1 MGSAAAVEAIP
12 SQGSEPTIEIKIKT
26 LDSQTY
32 TLKVD
37 KQMPVPALKEQI
49 ASVTGVLSEQQRL
62 ICRGRVLKDDQLLS
76 AYHVEDGHTLHMV
89 VRQPVAS
96 SSEGMHDQQADPA
109 SFSSW
114 SRSFA
119 AADPSATITS
129 WGPSVVIE
137 SLSMPDQGDG
147 GVPPEISRIVSA
159 VLGSFG
165 MSSLGSAIDG
175 ADVTRDLGLGRTSSA
190 SATFEINQ
198 QAGARVQSDG
208 SHSAFGI
215 PAVGS
220 LGSSLHPPVIP
231 DALTTLSQY
240 LSHIRR
246 EFNRIGTS
254 GENNSQTDNISR
266 SEQGDLNS
274 SSSESG
280 SVEGRLPTPAS
291 LAEVILSSREL
302 LTEQVSESLL
312 QLGRQLSTQE
322 SMTDSSARSRTQTTA
337 WRTGVQLHNLG
348 AFLLELGRTTMTLR
362 LGQAPSEAVVNTGPA
377 VFINSTS
384 PNPLMVQP
392 LPFQPGGATLGAGFP
407 MGSVQPGSGF
417 VPRRIDIQIRRGGSS
432 TTSST
437 VTNEER
443 GESGQ
448 RNPAAGGSADN
459 TANQTTTREE
469 SLAGESGVRVVPIRT
484 MVATAAATVPGSF
497 GHPFVGRFQQVGSE
511 QRSHA
516 QTQQQAVPQTAQND
530 ENAEVRVRE
539 PSTTTRSININ
550 ILSAAGG
557 ARTGQESDRQV
568 PGSVMQFLR
577 SLFPTGEIHV
587 EAAGSDSGTTTTT
600 PPPAPQNVGSATA
613 AAEEGSE
620 SRPSEEGLFLSNL
633 LRQILPVVSEHSG
646 SEPGD
651 ASQGE
656 AQRSQ
661 DSYSQVENNGVG
673 TSRRSNDSHPSSP
686 NSKRQRRE

>member
-1 MGSAAAVEAIP
+1 
-12 SQGSEPTIEIKIKT
+12 
-26 LDSQTY
+26 
-32 TLKVD
+32 
-37 KQMPVPALKEQI
+37 MPVPALKEQI

-89 VRQPVAS
+89 VRQPVPS
-96 SSEGMHDQQADPA
+96 SSESLHDHQADPT

-114 SRSFA
+114 SHSFS
-119 AADPSATITS
+119 AADPSASIAS

-165 MSSLGSAIDG
+165 MSSLGSTIDG

-190 SATFEINQ
+190 GATFEINQ
-198 QAGARVQSDG
+198 QAGARVQSDR

-246 EFNRIGTS
+246 EFNHIGTS
-254 GENNSQTDNISR
+254 SENNSQTDDISR
-266 SEQGDLNS
+266 LEHRDPNS

-280 SVEGRLPTPAS
+280 NVEGRLPTPAS
-291 LAEVILSSREL
+291 LAEVILSSRGL

-312 QLGRQLSTQE
+312 QLGRQLNIQE
-322 SMTDSSARSRTQTTA
+322 SMTDSSARLRTQTTA

-377 VFINSTS
+377 VFINSNS

-392 LPFQPGGATLGAGFP
+392 LPFQPGGTTLGAGFP

-437 VTNEER
+437 VTNDER
-443 GESGQ
+443 GEPGQ
-448 RNPAAGGSADN
+448 RNPAVGGRAEN
-459 TANQTTTREE
+459 TANQT
-469 SLAGESGVRVVPIRT
+469 LAGESGVRVVPIRT
-484 MVATAAATVPGSF
+484 VVATAAAAIPGSI
-497 GHPFVGRFQQVGSE
+497 GHPFLGRSPLVGSE
-511 QRSHA
+511 QRSQA
-516 QTQQQAVPQTAQND
+516 QTQQQAVPQAAQND
-530 ENAEVRVRE
+530 ENAEVRPRE
-539 PSTTTRSININ
+539 HSTTTRSININ

-577 SLFPTGEIHV
+577 SLFPGGEIHV
-587 EAAGSDSGTTTTT
+587 EAAGGDPGTTTAT
-600 PPPAPQNVGSATA
+600 PPPAPQNGAPATA
-613 AAEEGSE
+613 ASEVGSE
-620 SRPSEEGLFLSNL
+620 SRPSEEGIFLSNL
-633 LRQILPVVSEHSG
+633 LRQILPVVSEHG
-646 SEPGD
+646 GPGD

-661 DSYSQVENNGVG
+661 DSSSQVENNGVG
-673 TSRRSNDSHPSSP
+673 TSRRSSDSHPSSP